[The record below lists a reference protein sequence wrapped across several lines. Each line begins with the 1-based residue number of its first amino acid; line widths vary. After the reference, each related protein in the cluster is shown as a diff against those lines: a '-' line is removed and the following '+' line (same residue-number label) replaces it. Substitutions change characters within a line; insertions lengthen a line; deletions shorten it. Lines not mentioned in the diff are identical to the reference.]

1 MLLSCKHFLFWVCLH
16 LHVVLIARAVS
27 STKLFLRIWRVLPLL
42 FILLKKIFSHA
53 ASFLHHE
60 TVSTYSMSIFS
71 VVAMI
76 LCTCT
81 ISTGMRFPDW
91 GISIVLVYPLSV
103 SVIYFW
109 YLFFPFSICFYC
121 TMSVLS
127 SSNPG
132 SKSYIDISQFY
143 NTYSFPIHSGFSFL
157 FYWFGWYCSQAY
169 CSVFPQSISS
179 LLREH
184 FFVTYPTYCTSNGA
198 SLKANSFTLLNLW
211 NLHLSYSALV

>member
-1 MLLSCKHFLFWVCLH
+1 M
-16 LHVVLIARAVS
+16 VLIARAVS

-42 FILLKKIFSHA
+42 YNLQKKIFSHA
-53 ASFLHHE
+53 ASFFASWNSEHLFHVHLFCGSHDFMYLHN
-60 TVSTYSMSIFS
+60 
-71 VVAMI
+71 
-76 LCTCT
+76 LCN
-81 ISTGMRFPDW
+81 TGMRFPDW
-91 GISIVLVYPLSV
+91 GISIVVVYPLSV

-132 SKSYIDISQFY
+132 SKSYIDISQCY